1 MSEYHCKTCSRTYS
15 SKQAFSRHIASD
27 VHKLRLDQS
36 RKRYTCKCGRTYLH
50 PQSLCNHRVKCNYQ
64 EPLIESTPQ
73 PNNETITTPQET
85 ITTPQP
91 NNPPVI
97 TPQPII
103 QNKYEAA
110 IQKLQQDIQKLQQEN
125 KTLKKENKI
134 LKMQLKNRT
143 KVSPSMRQIVAD
155 NQERKCGHCQNH
167 LNTFFQIDHIIGKQF
182 GGDNDFDNLMA
193 LCGECHNQKSALEN
207 IKRKRIK
214 DAIQAI
220 LQETPP

>member
-1 MSEYHCKTCSRTYS
+1 MTEFCCKICSTTYV
-15 SKQAFSRHIASD
+15 SKQSYARHIATTK
-27 VHKLRLDQS
+27 HKNRENTE
-36 RKRYTCKCGRTYLH
+36 KRVYACKCGLKYMNRPNLYRH
-50 PQSLCNHRVKCNYQ
+50 KAKCNYQ
-64 EPLIESTPQ
+64 EPLID
-73 PNNETITTPQET
+73 TTPQET
-85 ITTPQP
+85 IITPQP

-110 IQKLQQDIQKLQQEN
+110 IQKLQQEN
-125 KTLKKENKI
+125 KTLKKENKV

-220 LQETPP
+220 LQETPQ

>member
-1 MSEYHCKTCSRTYS
+1 MTEFCCKICSTTYV
-15 SKQAFSRHIASD
+15 SKQSYARHIATTK
-27 VHKLRLDQS
+27 HKIRENTD
-36 RKRYTCKCGRTYLH
+36 KKVYACKCGLKYTNRPNLYRH
-50 PQSLCNHRVKCNYQ
+50 KAKCNYQ
-64 EPLIESTPQ
+64 EPLIE
-73 PNNETITTPQET
+73 TTPQET
-85 ITTPQP
+85 IT
-91 NNPPVI
+91 

-110 IQKLQQDIQKLQQEN
+110 IQKLQQEN

>member
-73 PNNETITTPQET
+73 ET

-110 IQKLQQDIQKLQQEN
+110 IQNLQQEN
-125 KTLKKENKI
+125 KILKKENKV

-207 IKRKRIK
+207 INRKRIK
-214 DAIQAI
+214 NAIQAI
-220 LQETPP
+220 LQETPQ

>member
-1 MSEYHCKTCSRTYS
+1 MYRKMECNICNIIFTKKQNFDNHFTTKSHIKKENNEIRKYSCHCGK
-15 SKQAFSRHIASD
+15 
-27 VHKLRLDQS
+27 V
-36 RKRYTCKCGRTYLH
+36 YLH
-50 PQSLCNHRVKCNYQ
+50 RQSLHKHSQSCTHTKPKP
-64 EPLIESTPQ
+64 EIETEEQ
-73 PNNETITTPQET
+73 NNET

-110 IQKLQQDIQKLQQEN
+110 IQKLQQEN
-125 KTLKKENKI
+125 KTLKKENKV

-220 LQETPP
+220 LQETPQ